1 MLQGK
6 PERSRRRFRIA
17 GSLTIAALVLLS
29 AACARRGEV
38 TLPPDASDRLDD
50 ARQVLMEKFL
60 IEGIPSA
67 SDPVY
72 SRRGIVSP
80 ASIRLVRQDLS
91 FHGPVSSVRAE
102 PCSVHSR
109 TVLCEAKFVSEAGP
123 GTAFV
128 IWAKED
134 RTWKVAF
141 FRVSYDGEK
150 ITILRNASDGD

>member
-6 PERSRRRFRIA
+6 LERSRRRFRIA
-17 GSLTIAALVLLS
+17 SSFMIAALVLLS
-29 AACARRGEV
+29 AACARREEV
-38 TLPPDASDRLDD
+38 TLPPDSSDRLDD
-50 ARQVLMEKFL
+50 ATQGLMEKFL

-80 ASIRLVRQDLS
+80 AIIRLVRQDLS
-91 FHGPVSSVRAE
+91 AHGPVSGVRAE
-102 PCSVHSR
+102 PCSVRSR
-109 TVLCEAKFVSEAGP
+109 TALCEAKFVSETGP

-128 IWAKED
+128 VWAKED
-134 RTWKVAF
+134 RTWKVAY

-150 ITILRNASDGD
+150 ITILRDASGD